1 MAMTTSS
8 DMEGSWRIALSLC
21 LIFCFS
27 MASLQEKGVSGVE
40 KDVLASGRN
49 ACYKVI
55 WIPCTTLFFFDLC
68 DLQFFLPLRRLPPSP
83 IINFMVSFID
93 QFLLSKFP
101 VALTFAWA
109 SLGFIRVWSLKLQE
123 RERVHLL
130 LGLGGRL
137 FLWVSCFFLE
147 FSALG
152 GFTIS
157 CSKDRD
163 DSLWTS
169 P

>member
-1 MAMTTSS
+1 
-8 DMEGSWRIALSLC
+8 
-21 LIFCFS
+21 

-55 WIPCTTLFFFDLC
+55 WIPYTTLFCFDLC

-101 VALTFAWA
+101 VALSFAWA
-109 SLGFIRVWSLKLQE
+109 SLGFIRV
-123 RERVHLL
+123 
-130 LGLGGRL
+130 
-137 FLWVSCFFLE
+137 
-147 FSALG
+147 
-152 GFTIS
+152 
-157 CSKDRD
+157 
-163 DSLWTS
+163 
-169 P
+169 